1 MAPSLCTGLYSFKR
15 IVCERRSGFSLKR
28 LSVMICMRFTQ
39 PHPVAPPTSSI
50 TLCFLSEDP
59 FPVIIVCVPAY
70 PYTKASMHGGG
81 PSMVESYMAQG
92 IFCFSRTCTTSIVR
106 SAVVFIDPKHVR
118 HRRRRQRQ
126 TGTETDGAREKN
138 VEIQDRE
145 TLKSEAKERNTCLP
159 PVAINKTII
168 FSHDTRATSAANS
181 HNQLRENIYV
191 LLQEW
196 MMDL

>member
-1 MAPSLCTGLYSFKR
+1 
-15 IVCERRSGFSLKR
+15 
-28 LSVMICMRFTQ
+28 MRFTQ
-39 PHPVAPPTSSI
+39 PHPVTPPTSSI

-59 FPVIIVCVPAY
+59 FPVIIVCVPAN

-196 MMDL
+196 MMDLWGPGLPSDHGGYG